1 MAGANFSYLYLVVI
15 LGLLRYHLLGLIYL
29 VKLLKEE
36 DRVWYS
42 IEYTDGVLIALSKHF
57 SVIEEMA
64 LNFVVLKG
72 DVDLPYNCYNKHQC
86 NLKMAYC
93 YKNVHVLYRKVTKRV
108 YCDTDRHAQSEAYYR
123 HNDLAVEDELDQLD
137 KAKVKKALVDCIKV
151 WLTWST

>member
-64 LNFVVLKG
+64 LNFVVL
-72 DVDLPYNCYNKHQC
+72 
-86 NLKMAYC
+86 
-93 YKNVHVLYRKVTKRV
+93 
-108 YCDTDRHAQSEAYYR
+108 
-123 HNDLAVEDELDQLD
+123 
-137 KAKVKKALVDCIKV
+137 
-151 WLTWST
+151 